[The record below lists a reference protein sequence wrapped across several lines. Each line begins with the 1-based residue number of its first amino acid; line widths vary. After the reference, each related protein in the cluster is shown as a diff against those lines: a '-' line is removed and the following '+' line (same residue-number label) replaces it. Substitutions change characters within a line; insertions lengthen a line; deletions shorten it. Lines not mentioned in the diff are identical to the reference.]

1 MEIEK
6 TKHFTYKDKMIP
18 VDEFSKEVRKEIEF
32 YDYLRE
38 KLVLFER
45 EMKVYVT
52 AFATQ
57 QAKIQK
63 LIKDEIT
70 ASEPSPLPE
79 TPQSNVN

>member
-18 VDEFSKEVRKEIEF
+18 VDDFSKDVRKEIEF

-38 KLVLFER
+38 KLSFLER

-63 LIKDEIT
+63 LIKDELNISDST
-70 ASEPSPLPE
+70 NDTS
-79 TPQSNVN
+79 SNNEK

>member
-6 TKHFTYKDKMIP
+6 TKHLTYKDKMIP
-18 VDEFSKEVRKEIEF
+18 VDEFSKDIRKEIEF

-38 KLVLFER
+38 KLVYFER

-63 LIKDEIT
+63 LIQ
-70 ASEPSPLPE
+70 SELSSSEAAVMEKTQPNES
-79 TPQSNVN
+79 

>member
-38 KLVLFER
+38 KLVFFER

-63 LIKDEIT
+63 LIKDEIA
-70 ASEPSPLPE
+70 ASEPAPTPE
-79 TPQSNVN
+79 PPQLNDN